1 MLMRTTSWL
10 RRSLEEILKMARMT
24 WGRIFLEDWVA
35 LRAKEGL
42 ERLW

>member
-1 MLMRTTSWL
+1 MRTTSWL
-10 RRSLEEILKMARMT
+10 RRFGDLEEIFKMARMT

>member
-1 MLMRTTSWL
+1 MRTTSWL
-10 RRSLEEILKMARMT
+10 WRSLEEIFKLVRMT

>member
-1 MLMRTTSWL
+1 MGTTSWL
-10 RRSLEEILKMARMT
+10 RRSLEAILKMARMT
-24 WGRIFLEDWVA
+24 WGRIFLEDWVV

>member
-1 MLMRTTSWL
+1 MMRTTSWL
-10 RRSLEEILKMARMT
+10 RGSLGEILKMAGMT

>member
-1 MLMRTTSWL
+1 MRTTSWL
-10 RRSLEEILKMARMT
+10 SRSLGEILKMARMT

>member
-1 MLMRTTSWL
+1 MRTTSWL
-10 RRSLEEILKMARMT
+10 RGSLEEILKMARMT

>member
-1 MLMRTTSWL
+1 MRTTSWL
-10 RRSLEEILKMARMT
+10 RRSLEEIFKMARMT
-24 WGRIFLEDWVA
+24 WERIFLEDWVA

>member
-1 MLMRTTSWL
+1 MRTTSWL
-10 RRSLEEILKMARMT
+10 RRGLGEILKMARMT